1 MPTRSC
7 DGNGSGW
14 EQRRGGGGENMREG
28 SSNPR
33 RLGRLLTMI
42 QLHLRGSVGTRE
54 EEEEPISWRGLGGHR
69 CLFEGLWLDHDGR
82 AMCRGERR
90 RQCGGAKGQ
99 RRHGWMLELLWR
111 WLLLWLQLLWLPRQR
126 PLQQLLLLMM
136 MLLLLMRQLVSCC
149 SRHCCQRMHSR
160 RQGGETRRRL
170 VSGAEECLGGG
181 EGLHVV
187 ASHGE
192 TTPLVSGAQVR
203 QR

>member
-7 DGNGSGW
+7 DGNSSGG
-14 EQRRGGGGENMREG
+14 EQRGGGGENMREG
-28 SSNPR
+28 SCNPR
-33 RLGRLLTMI
+33 RLGRLLTML

-69 CLFEGLWLDHDGR
+69 CLFGGLWLDHDGR

-90 RQCGGAKGQ
+90 RQRGGAKGQ

-126 PLQQLLLLMM
+126 PLQLLLLLL
-136 MLLLLMRQLVSCC
+136 MLLLLMLQLVSCC
-149 SRHCCQRMHSR
+149 SRHCRQRMHSR
-160 RQGGETRRRL
+160 RQGGETRRRM

-187 ASHGE
+187 APHGE